1 MEIILHKLAFGRIRG
16 GGGGGGCDL
25 APVYKIFLSF
35 SLDDKT
41 SEPVD
46 VYSSYSLIPLAYFET
61 SLVMVIAMVTRCDVI
76 SSRWSSQFW
85 VKIHVFSTSYN
96 NKSKFCG

>member
-1 MEIILHKLAFGRIRG
+1 MDATSLPL
-16 GGGGGGCDL
+16 
-25 APVYKIFLSF
+25 YKVFLSF
-35 SLDDKT
+35 FVDYKT

-46 VYSSYSLIPLAYFET
+46 VFSSYSFIPRAYFET
-61 SLVMVIAMVTRCDVI
+61 SLVMVIAMVTRYDVI
-76 SSRWSSQFW
+76 SGRWSSQFW